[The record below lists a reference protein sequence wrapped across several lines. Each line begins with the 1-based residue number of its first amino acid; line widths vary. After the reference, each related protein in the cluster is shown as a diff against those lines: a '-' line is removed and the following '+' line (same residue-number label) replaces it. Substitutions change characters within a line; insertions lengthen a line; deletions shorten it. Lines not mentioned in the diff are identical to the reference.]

1 MDGSSAALAGW
12 IALVALASAL
22 GWYFALRINRGVLHG
37 RPWQVELLCAVV
49 VAVAG
54 YSLWSG
60 PGLAAGIAASIA
72 LVLGL
77 AFLGLA
83 SMARLPQ
90 RVAVDVGS
98 EAPDFQLADAAGDAA
113 FSLSNHRGELILLKF
128 FRGHW

>member
-1 MDGSSAALAGW
+1 MDGSNAALAGW
-12 IALVALASAL
+12 VAFVALVSAL
-22 GWYFALRINRGVLHG
+22 GWYFALRINRGVLRG
-37 RPWQVELLCAVV
+37 RPWQMELFCAVV

-60 PGLAAGIAASIA
+60 PGVAAGIAASIA

-83 SMARLPQ
+83 SMAGLPQ
-90 RVAVDVGS
+90 RVAVEVGS
-98 EAPDFQLADAAGDAA
+98 EAPDFQIADATGAV
-113 FSLSNHRGELILLKF
+113 FSLSGHRGELILLKF